1 MSILSGKGALVTGG
15 SRGIGRAIVE
25 RLTAE
30 GAEVVFCYERSAEAA
45 EQVAKE
51 TGAHAVQADLGSK
64 EDLARLFGEAESRL
78 PGLDILVNNAAAVL
92 GQKLMAEVT
101 DEEYERVFAVNT
113 RSVYL
118 AMQWAARVMRDG
130 GRIVNISTLN
140 TQVPAPALTLY
151 CGSKGAVEQFT
162 KVAARELGVRGI
174 TVNTISSGATDTD
187 LLRGTNPPE
196 ALTQTAALTAL
207 QRLGQPDD
215 IAAVVAFLTGPDSRW
230 ITGQNLTASG
240 GLLV

>member
-15 SRGIGRAIVE
+15 SRGIGKAIVE
-25 RLTAE
+25 RLTAD
-30 GAEVVFCYERSAEAA
+30 GAEVVFCYERSTEAA

-64 EDLARLFGEAESRL
+64 EDLARLFDEAGSRL

-92 GQKLMAEVT
+92 GQKPMAEIT

-130 GRIVNISTLN
+130 GRIINISTLN

-151 CGSKGAVEQFT
+151 CGSKGAVEQFA
-162 KVAARELGVRGI
+162 KVAARELGGRGI
-174 TVNTISSGATDTD
+174 TVNVVSSGATDTD
-187 LLRGTNPPE
+187 MLRGTNPPE
-196 ALTQTAALTAL
+196 ALEQTAAMTAL
-207 QRLGQPDD
+207 GRLGQPGD
-215 IAAVVAFLTGPDSRW
+215 IASVVAFLAGPDSRW
-230 ITGQNLTASG
+230 ITGQNLNATG

>member
-15 SRGIGRAIVE
+15 SRGIGKAIVE
-25 RLTAE
+25 RLTAD

-51 TGAHAVQADLGSK
+51 TGAHAVRADLGSK
-64 EDLARLFGEAESRL
+64 EDLARLFSEAESRL
-78 PGLDILVNNAAAVL
+78 PGLDILVNNAAAML
-92 GQKLMAEVT
+92 GQKPMAEIT

-130 GRIVNISTLN
+130 GRIINISTLN
-140 TQVPAPALTLY
+140 TKVPAPALTLY
-151 CGSKGAVEQFT
+151 CGSKGAVEQFA

-174 TVNTISSGATDTD
+174 TVNVVSSGATDT
-187 LLRGTNPPE
+187 
-196 ALTQTAALTAL
+196 
-207 QRLGQPDD
+207 
-215 IAAVVAFLTGPDSRW
+215 
-230 ITGQNLTASG
+230 
-240 GLLV
+240 